1 MSTVKIEIQ
10 LSSEVLL
17 QAVQQLNQLDLEQF
31 ISQVMI
37 LHTQRKSASLLK
49 EEVELFLTINDDISS
64 ETHDY
69 YHKLITTVEEER
81 LTNEEYK
88 ELLYLSE
95 QIDKLQAHR
104 LEYLADLARLHGISL
119 TELVQNLGFQT

>member
-17 QAVQQLNQLDLEQF
+17 QAVQQLNQPELDQF
-31 ISQVMI
+31 VSQVMI

-49 EEVELFLTINDDISS
+49 EEVELFLKINNDLSCDN
-64 ETHDY
+64 HN
-69 YHKLITTVEEER
+69 YHNKLITKTEEER
-81 LTNEEYK
+81 LTNEEYG

-104 LEYLADLARLHGISL
+104 LEYLAELARLHGISL
-119 TELVQNLGFQT
+119 TELMRNLGFQT